1 MQTTEYLNGELVTMK
16 DNFRDFSSLRDY
28 VNYKID
34 LLNSPRYDVFS
45 GDVSEFAHRVKLGG
59 YATSP
64 NYEQSLNNVIRNMK
78 RGGVLKFQEGG
89 VNNARKWY
97 ENWIQRRADLYNSNL
112 REYSVFSF
120 GSLGKNL
127 ALKNLGLANVSINPS
142 MVPEGA
148 NGVFRTAFR
157 SISLVDDNPYTAV
170 HEFAHST
177 LPKSQVYKIDKIKDI
192 HSNSLY
198 LNKNTKEDSYLDNSE
213 EIYSRYMALRYF
225 LEKSGYNMNK
235 EFTTDDIE
243 KILDTY
249 TRSKTLNTDKG
260 KFIKDTTGKVKNSI
274 TESFSIEDASIDR
287 DLDYRIK
294 DTLGRYDLDFS
305 AKVLSD
311 VASNTKPLPQ
321 FIKDGAKIRKFDKGT
336 SKATFDWVSNMNG
349 KVKDAKKKGLSY
361 PEFWV
366 NLRDS
371 NRPWSID
378 EHGNAYTHK
387 MA

>member
-16 DNFRDFSSLRDY
+16 DNFRDFSSVRDY

-89 VNNARKWY
+89 
-97 ENWIQRRADLYNSNL
+97 
-112 REYSVFSF
+112 
-120 GSLGKNL
+120 
-127 ALKNLGLANVSINPS
+127 
-142 MVPEGA
+142 
-148 NGVFRTAFR
+148 
-157 SISLVDDNPYTAV
+157 
-170 HEFAHST
+170 
-177 LPKSQVYKIDKIKDI
+177 
-192 HSNSLY
+192 
-198 LNKNTKEDSYLDNSE
+198 
-213 EIYSRYMALRYF
+213 
-225 LEKSGYNMNK
+225 
-235 EFTTDDIE
+235 
-243 KILDTY
+243 
-249 TRSKTLNTDKG
+249 
-260 KFIKDTTGKVKNSI
+260 
-274 TESFSIEDASIDR
+274 
-287 DLDYRIK
+287 
-294 DTLGRYDLDFS
+294 
-305 AKVLSD
+305 
-311 VASNTKPLPQ
+311 
-321 FIKDGAKIRKFDKGT
+321 AKIRKFDKGT
-336 SKATFDWVSNMNG
+336 FKATFDWVSNMNG

-378 EHGNAYTHK
+378 EHGNAYPHK